1 MSGACCA
8 RCETPLEDGD
18 LRCAICG
25 LLAPAR
31 ARRTHVEKEALRI
44 VRCSECGAA
53 VTYRAEKRA
62 PTCRFCGATTKVEE
76 PTDPLEEAKLYLPFE
91 VGHEDAAA
99 AMRRYLGSL
108 GWFRPSDLASSAT
121 VDSVTPLWFAG
132 WVFDARA
139 DVTWAAD
146 SDAGSRR
153 SAWAPHSGRAQ
164 LSWKNVLV
172 SASRG
177 LTVAE
182 VHRLAPGYE
191 LARAK
196 AVDDDVADDVER
208 FDVERSA
215 ARSRV
220 LQAVNGVAVAE
231 LERGHIP
238 GSRFRNVH
246 VSALLESLVTR
257 RFALPAYVFVYRY
270 EGRPYRAIVH
280 GQSARIAFGDA
291 PLDWK
296 KIGALVVA
304 GLVLIGII
312 VAIAASK

>member
-1 MSGACCA
+1 VKGHACA
-8 RCETPLEDGD
+8 RCDTPLEEGD

-25 LLAPAR
+25 LLVPAHTRAPVSA
-31 ARRTHVEKEALRI
+31 EAIRV
-44 VRCSECGAA
+44 VRCDECGAA
-53 VTYRAEKRA
+53 VTYRADKCA

-76 PTDPLEEAKLYLPFE
+76 PTDPLEEAKQYLPFD
-91 VGHEDAAA
+91 VGREAAA
-99 AMRRYLGSL
+99 DAMRGYLASL
-108 GWFRPSDLASSAT
+108 GWFRPSDLAARAT
-121 VDSVTPLWFAG
+121 VDSVTPVWFAA

-153 SAWAPHSGRAQ
+153 SAWAPHSGRTQ

-177 LTVAE
+177 LTIAE
-182 VHRLAPGYE
+182 VGKLTPGFD
-191 LARAK
+191 LGRARA
-196 AVDDDVADDVER
+196 VDETVAGEVER

-220 LQAVNGVAVAE
+220 LAAVRDVAVAE

-270 EGRPYRAIVH
+270 EDRPYRAIVH
-280 GQSARIAFGDA
+280 GQNARIAFGDA
-291 PLDWK
+291 PLAWG
-296 KIGALVVA
+296 KIAMLVVA
-304 GLVLIGII
+304 GLVVIGIVVAI
-312 VAIAASK
+312 VASK